1 MEMKRFITTAAIL
14 AAMTLPVLAE
24 GDDSSAKAG
33 DAKNSSIK
41 SDTSKNA
48 EQPGGTMGRRA
59 TTGSSAVAPQQQEQL
74 KSTSGSD
81 NADAKG
87 GNTGGAGGG
96 SGSSGS
102 SGK

>member
-1 MEMKRFITTAAIL
+1 MKRIVTTAAIVVAL
-14 AAMTLPVLAE
+14 TLPAFAE

-59 TTGSSAVAPQQQEQL
+59 TTGSSTVSPQQQEQL
-74 KSTSGSD
+74 KSTSG
-81 NADAKG
+81 ADGSSKG
-87 GNTGGAGGG
+87 GDSSGGAGGG
-96 SGSSGS
+96 PGG